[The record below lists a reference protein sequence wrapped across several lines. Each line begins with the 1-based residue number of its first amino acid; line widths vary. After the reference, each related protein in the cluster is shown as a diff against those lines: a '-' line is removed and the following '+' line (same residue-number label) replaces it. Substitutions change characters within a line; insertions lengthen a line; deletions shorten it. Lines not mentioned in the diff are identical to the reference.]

1 MQRQAVEY
9 YDSHVHS
16 RAENAY
22 DSVLVSVKYMLKNQC
37 PLRVYGFLYCICLL
51 FFSGFSSQLLED
63 FIEVVDGVHTDHLKQ
78 AV

>member
-37 PLRVYGFLYCICLL
+37 HLRVYGFLYCICLL
-51 FFSGFSSQLLED
+51 FFCGSLPNFSRILLRWLMVCTL
-63 FIEVVDGVHTDHLKQ
+63 II
-78 AV
+78 

>member
-22 DSVLVSVKYMLKNQC
+22 DSVLVSVKYMLKNQWH
-37 PLRVYGFLYCICLL
+37 LRVYAFLYCICLL
-51 FFSGFSSQLLED
+51 FLCGFSSQLLED